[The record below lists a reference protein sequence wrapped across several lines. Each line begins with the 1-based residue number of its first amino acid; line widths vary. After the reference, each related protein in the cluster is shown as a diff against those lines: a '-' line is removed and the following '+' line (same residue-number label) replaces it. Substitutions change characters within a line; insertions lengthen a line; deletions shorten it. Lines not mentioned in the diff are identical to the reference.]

1 MTCIILHLGFA
12 DCRRLPGQ
20 VRRRFDGTP
29 DGPSVVDV
37 ADQRRESG
45 ERVAHW
51 ESVYERNRAD
61 GVSWYQTESVMSLEL
76 VDLLAIS
83 AEAGVIDVGGGASVL
98 VDALLHRGFA
108 DLTVL
113 DISETALQASRDRVG
128 AGAPV
133 EWIAHNLLTWE
144 PTRRYD
150 LWHDRA
156 VFHFLSGDE
165 VGVYR
170 DLVHRAV
177 APRGYVVM
185 ATFAPDGPEWC
196 SGLRVTRYGAD
207 QLIEALGVGFEMVG
221 QRREVHTTPS
231 GAAQAFTWIAA
242 RRIND

>member
-1 MTCIILHLGFA
+1 
-12 DCRRLPGQ
+12 
-20 VRRRFDGTP
+20 
-29 DGPSVVDV
+29 
-37 ADQRRESG
+37 
-45 ERVAHW
+45 
-51 ESVYERNRAD
+51 
-61 GVSWYQTESVMSLEL
+61 MSLEL
-76 VDLLAIS
+76 VDLLGIS
-83 AEAGVIDVGGGASVL
+83 AVAGVIDVGGGASVL

-113 DISETALQASRDRVG
+113 DISEDALQTSRERVG
-128 AGAPV
+128 ADAPV
-133 EWIAHNLLTWE
+133 EWLAHDLLTWE

-170 DLVHRAV
+170 DLLFRAV

-196 SGLRVTRYGAD
+196 SGLPVTRYSAD
-207 QLIEALGVGFEMVG
+207 QLMETLGGEFEMVG

-231 GAAQAFTWIAA
+231 GATQPFTWIAA
-242 RRIND
+242 RRIGD